1 MKIKVIIIL
10 CLFGF
15 SGHKCLFGQQN
26 LFNIPSGDV
35 TPRGKV
41 FFQQQI
47 NFYSHYRFT
56 SKSHFVLGL
65 GGNFEVGVN
74 VVNSYFNFNRRPSF
88 VISHPFNSRE
98 PYPYYPL
105 LLFTGQKRVNLS
117 ENWFVNAGTQ
127 AGFNLYSEVN
137 AKRFTHFSY
146 GLLGYHRAG
155 KFRLIAGPYL
165 TDWRFVGGGNRMGIQ
180 AGAEVHLT
188 KKLWFMADH
197 ISGSHKNSVTVA
209 GLVYNVTPRF
219 QLCGGWQLPNPRSA
233 ERQAFVLEINLFN
246 F

>member
-1 MKIKVIIIL
+1 MKIKLIL
-10 CLFGF
+10 LSGLIYF
-15 SGHKCLFGQQN
+15 SGGNYLHAQQN

-35 TPRGKV
+35 TPKGKV

-56 SKSHFVLGL
+56 SKSHFVAGL
-65 GGNFEVGVN
+65 GNNFEAGINLVN
-74 VVNSYFNFNRRPSF
+74 TYFNFTRQPSLI
-88 VISHPFNSRE
+88 VSHPFNSRE

-105 LLFTGQKRVNLS
+105 LLITSQKRINLS
-117 ENWFVNAGTQ
+117 QNWFVNAGTQ
-127 AGFNLYSEVN
+127 AGFNLYSEIN
-137 AKRFTHFSY
+137 AKRFTHFTY
-146 GLLGYHRAG
+146 GLLGYHRPE
-155 KFRLIAGPYL
+155 KFRLVAGPYL
-165 TDWRFVGGGNRMGIQ
+165 TDWRFVGGGNRIGIQ

-188 KKLWFMADH
+188 PKFWFMADH

-209 GLVYNVTPRF
+209 GLVYNVTSRF
-219 QLCGGWQLPNPRSA
+219 QICGGWQLPNPRSA